1 MAEGVDTLVTPQMR
15 EALDVWSEPSWSL
28 PIEASD
34 IRRWAIATY
43 YPEKPPRLFW
53 DEEYAK
59 TTRWG
64 GIIAPPEFNPFAW
77 QIDTPTGRQ
86 FWEADNNLPRPQT
99 PPDPN
104 APGQHGMN
112 GGQDDVYGVPMRPG
126 DRIAESVRADE
137 VGRAHRP
144 PRADAVHLHEH
155 PLGEPARRAGA
166 PAHLDQHPL
175 LASASPPLPPR
186 SSHKPNPVPSPWGE
200 GGGEGE
206 DPARLRARATQFR
219 ARTLPHPR
227 WGVGGIPHNAQALP
241 RGEGTGSLAALAE
254 VPPGAPQE
262 RAALV

>member
-15 EALDVWSEPSWSL
+15 EALDAWSEPSWSL

-43 YPEKPPRLFW
+43 YPEQPPRLFW

-104 APGQHGMN
+104 APGQHG
-112 GGQDDVYGVPMRPG
+112 RK
-126 DRIAESVRADE
+126 R
-137 VGRAHRP
+137 VGRTMSTASRC
-144 PRADAVHLHEH
+144 
-155 PLGEPARRAGA
+155 GPATASRR
-166 PAHLDQHPL
+166 H
-175 LASASPPLPPR
+175 SPSR
-186 SSHKPNPVPSPWGE
+186 S
-200 GGGEGE
+200 
-206 DPARLRARATQFR
+206 
-219 ARTLPHPR
+219 
-227 WGVGGIPHNAQALP
+227 
-241 RGEGTGSLAALAE
+241 GTSG
-254 VPPGAPQE
+254 
-262 RAALV
+262 RAASD